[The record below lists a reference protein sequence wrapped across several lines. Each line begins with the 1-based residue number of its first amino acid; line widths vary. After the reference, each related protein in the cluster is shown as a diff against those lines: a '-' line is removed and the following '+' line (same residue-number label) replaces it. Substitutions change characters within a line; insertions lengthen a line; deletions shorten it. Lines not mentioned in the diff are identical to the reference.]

1 MSNDVYM
8 PKIARVNIY
17 IDGPNGIGKTTVI
30 DHLVEQIVPAFESR
44 LWYSGLTL
52 VGDNNQPPLKNR
64 KLKVLLST
72 SKDSIEDNY
81 FLRAELDLLHKV
93 AYGSGQFANAGIWFV
108 NKNGNGNP
116 NRELINNYNPMLE
129 LFTINEYIMRRIVN
143 NSIRNN
149 NWLEL
154 LGDTCWTAQIDEEEY
169 DYLLVDLVD
178 RSYLSTLVYQCKTRE
193 QINFVEH
200 ATKLGR
206 LTMND
211 EFVQKLSA
219 CDEFVELYTKDD
231 ETAIAALNT
240 FYATPEFYVV
250 MTADNPDQLVE
261 RVKLRDGEDNMRE
274 TAEQIVLANQAYKFL
289 ADGKIQQGAML
300 THIELTDLDASDS
313 QATADAIQK
322 TIIEDFCF
330 KQLVEFYNNPIATT
344 IPKQEGVNDGQTA
357 KTIKLNL

>member
-30 DHLVEQIVPAFESR
+30 DHLVEQIASAFEKK

-52 VGDNNQPPLKNR
+52 VGDSNQPPLKNR

-72 SKDSIEDNY
+72 SKDSIDDGSALYTE
-81 FLRAELDLLHKV
+81 FLLLH
-93 AYGSGQFANAGIWFV
+93 NAALKGDFEYPGELFIM
-108 NKNGNGNP
+108 KTGAKNP
-116 NRELINNYNPMLE
+116 NRELIQLYHPMLD
-129 LFTINEYIMRRIVN
+129 LFTINEYIMRRIAN
-143 NSIRNN
+143 NANRNN
-149 NWLEL
+149 NWYEQLRSN
-154 LGDTCWTAQIDEEEY
+154 WTAQIDEDEY

-193 QINFVEH
+193 QINFVEY

-219 CDEFVELYTKDD
+219 CNEFTELYTKDD

-240 FYATPEFYVV
+240 FYATPEFFVV

-274 TAEQIVLANQAYKFL
+274 TAEQIVLANQAYKIL

-357 KTIKLNL
+357 KTIKLN